1 MSVKA
6 ALYYLY
12 DPMCSWCWGFKSVWD
27 EVKTHLQ
34 DEVNI
39 VYVVGGLA
47 PETQEPMAAEMR
59 TYLQQVWHKVTE
71 HTGVTFNHDFWSMN
85 TPKRSTYPACKAVL
99 VARQNGLELQMYAAI
114 QQLYYQQAGNPSEY
128 ESLYDLAEG
137 LGLERRQ
144 FIEQI
149 HSDEIAAL
157 LQQEIML
164 TEQLGAQGLPSLV
177 LVRDKT
183 AHFIEHSY
191 TDVEENLRKIR
202 SLLK

>member
-6 ALYYLY
+6 TLYYLY
-12 DPMCSWCWGFKSVWD
+12 DPMCSWCWGFKPVWQ
-27 EVKTHLQ
+27 EVKTRLR

-47 PETQEPMAAEMR
+47 PETQESMDAKMR
-59 TYLQQVWHKVTE
+59 TYLQQTWHKITE
-71 HTGVTFNHDFWSMN
+71 VTGVEFNHDFWKLN

-99 VARQNGLELQMYAAI
+99 VARQHGLELEMFVAI
-114 QQLYYQQAGNPSEY
+114 QRLYYKQAGNPSDY
-128 ESLYDLAEG
+128 ENLYTLAEE
-137 LGLERRQ
+137 LGLDRQQ

-149 HSDEIAAL
+149 HSEEIDRL
-157 LQQEIML
+157 LQKEVRL
-164 TEQLGAQGLPSLV
+164 AEQLGAQGFPSLV

-191 TDVEENLRKIR
+191 TDVEENLKKIR
-202 SLLK
+202 VLLT

>member
-1 MSVKA
+1 MKTV
-6 ALYYLY
+6 LYYLY
-12 DPMCSWCWGFKSVWD
+12 DPMCSWCWGFKPVWD
-27 EVKTHLQ
+27 EVKVRLQ

-47 PETQEPMAAEMR
+47 PETRTPMPVEMQ
-59 TYLQQVWHKVTE
+59 TYLQQTWRKVAE
-71 HTGVTFNHDFWSMN
+71 HTGVSFNHDFWTLN
-85 TPKRSTYPACKAVL
+85 TPKRSTYPACMAVL
-99 VARQNGLELQMYAAI
+99 VARQYGQEQQMYAAI

-128 ESLYDLAEG
+128 ENLYHLAEG
-137 LGLERRQ
+137 LGLERQR

-157 LQQEIML
+157 LQQEIIL
-164 TEQLGAQGLPSLV
+164 AEQLGAQGFPSLV

>member
-1 MSVKA
+1 MKPI
-6 ALYYLY
+6 LYYLY
-12 DPMCSWCWGFKSVWD
+12 DPMCSWCWGLKPVWD

-34 DEVNI
+34 DEVDI

-47 PETQEPMAAEMR
+47 PETEEPMDAEMR
-59 TYLQQVWHKVTE
+59 TYLQQAWRKITDI
-71 HTGVTFNHDFWSMN
+71 TGVEFNHDFWRLN

-99 VARQNGLELQMYAAI
+99 VARQSGQEQQMFMAI

-128 ESLYDLAEG
+128 ENLYRLAEE
-137 LGLERRQ
+137 LGLERQQ

-149 HSDEIAAL
+149 HSEEIAAL

-164 TEQLGAQGLPSLV
+164 AEQLGARGFPSLV
-177 LVRDKT
+177 LLKDKT

-191 TDVEENLRKIR
+191 TDVEENLNKIR
-202 SLLK
+202 ALLK